1 MRRIL
6 AGFVLTS
13 MLTGGAAAEPAD
25 VLSSGS
31 QPCGDFVAESGQGQ
45 ELFVSCALG
54 FITGQNFMDVSDM
67 RLTGRGWTHDS
78 VIFVAKKLLLAAS
91 PCPVCR
97 SRGTASTGTGCTRG
111 FASEMTRE
119 PSSLSWRSPG
129 VGSST
134 DPPSRAVQ

>member
-1 MRRIL
+1 
-6 AGFVLTS
+6 

-45 ELFVSCALG
+45 ELFVSWALG

-78 VIFVAKKLLLAAS
+78 VILWLRNYCSQHPLAPFVEAAAQLRQELAAQEGLV
-91 PCPVCR
+91 PK
-97 SRGTASTGTGCTRG
+97 
-111 FASEMTRE
+111 
-119 PSSLSWRSPG
+119 
-129 VGSST
+129 
-134 DPPSRAVQ
+134 